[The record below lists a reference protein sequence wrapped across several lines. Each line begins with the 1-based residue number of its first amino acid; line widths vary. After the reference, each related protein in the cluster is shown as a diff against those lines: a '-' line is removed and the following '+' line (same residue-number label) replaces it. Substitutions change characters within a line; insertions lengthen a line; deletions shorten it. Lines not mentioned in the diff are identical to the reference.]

1 MFVLL
6 LYCRA
11 VISLPLHKGAFDSCV
26 PKVRLLF
33 LTSTAFVDTKAKH
46 ILIEWTNS
54 QIYDIIIKKF
64 QPFSKSVSI
73 WVKAFNEVQTS
84 EQTRCRKNHN

>member
-1 MFVLL
+1 MICSYSFCILSGGDEHFYMFICDLS
-6 LYCRA
+6 
-11 VISLPLHKGAFDSCV
+11 IFMI
-26 PKVRLLF
+26 
-33 LTSTAFVDTKAKH
+33 STAFVDTKAKH